1 MVDEVKIMLR
11 SMIKNKNGQAIV
23 ETAIVLPLLLA
34 IVLGIIEF
42 GNIYSHQLA
51 INNLA
56 RHSVRMAVVATD
68 KSSAAD
74 NTLEASVEA
83 TMSGA
88 DVEITRSGSDV
99 TATVHYSVQLIT
111 GPILGTGSKVLT
123 AVATMKAE

>member
-1 MVDEVKIMLR
+1 MLR

-51 INNLA
+51 LNNLA
-56 RHSVRMAVVATD
+56 RQAVRTAIVND
-68 KSSAAD
+68 DSDYS
-74 NTLEASVEA
+74 
-83 TMSGA
+83 
-88 DVEITRSGSDV
+88 DVENDMEDIAEAQGMDSAEVHITPSGSDLI
-99 TATVHYSVQLIT
+99 ATVNYSVPLIT
-111 GPILGTGSKVLT
+111 GHIIGIGTKDLT